1 VTKAQAHQCLSA
13 VREGRFQP
21 KPRINEALRTTG
33 DLPPLSQARARR
45 MPNFGRPSK
54 VIA

>member
-1 VTKAQAHQCLSA
+1 MTRAEANTCLSA

-33 DLPPLSQARARR
+33 DLPPLVKIISRR
-45 MPNFGRPSK
+45 EPNFGWVK
-54 VIA
+54 A